1 MFQLLEYS
9 VHNLTEENRIQKFL
23 ILKKKVVVRLYSLS
37 PTQFAAFFLQ
47 WSKKIKCCL
56 VSEMLTARGRSL
68 RKPEVDRHHTLT
80 SQFLMEFTFVDDWL
94 LCNLWF
100 ADKWIFRGITRQ
112 SSGLSSS
119 SQMHLLDSVTKT
131 NTLGCELSSHVIQ
144 NASLSE
150 TRRGWKT
157 YASSTEA
164 SVRDYQMHIVLKP
177 SQ

>member
-23 ILKKKVVVRLYSLS
+23 ILKKKLLYVYIACLLHNSLL
-37 PTQFAAFFLQ
+37 FFLQ

-94 LCNLWF
+94 HTTCDLQIN
-100 ADKWIFRGITRQ
+100 
-112 SSGLSSS
+112 
-119 SQMHLLDSVTKT
+119 
-131 NTLGCELSSHVIQ
+131 EY
-144 NASLSE
+144 SE
-150 TRRGWKT
+150 
-157 YASSTEA
+157 A
-164 SVRDYQMHIVLKP
+164 
-177 SQ
+177 